1 MPPEA
6 LPSRFAVAGESP
18 GFLLWRISNAWQQRQ
33 RAALQ
38 PLGLT
43 HVQFVLLASLV
54 WLTQHGDT
62 VTQVDLAAQ
71 AQTDPMMT
79 SQVVRALE
87 ARGLLARTTS
97 AQDRRARVLAPT
109 AAGTA
114 PAAAAITIVEAVDA
128 ECFAGKDAAWLQEV
142 AQRMGLPGV
151 ADGPLQSQADAAA
164 PPQAWPT

>member
-6 LPSRFAVAGESP
+6 MHSRFTSAGESP

-33 RAALQ
+33 RAALL

-54 WLTQHGDT
+54 WLTQHGRT
-62 VTQVDLAAQ
+62 VTQTDLAEQ

-87 ARGLLARTTS
+87 ARGLLTRETS
-97 AQDRRARVLAPT
+97 AQDRRARV
-109 AAGTA
+109 
-114 PAAAAITIVEAVDA
+114 
-128 ECFAGKDAAWLQEV
+128 
-142 AQRMGLPGV
+142 RR
-151 ADGPLQSQADAAA
+151 GPEPYDLRTHADAPVVTVGRLVREGDVENHEGCAL
-164 PPQAWPT
+164 PVSSDILQQSSD

>member
-1 MPPEA
+1 MPPEGMT
-6 LPSRFAVAGESP
+6 SRFASAGESP

-54 WLTQHGDT
+54 WLTQQQGTT
-62 VTQVDLAAQ
+62 VTQTDLAEQ
-71 AQTDPMMT
+71 AQTDLMMT

-87 ARGLLARTTS
+87 ARGLLTRATS
-97 AQDRRARVLAPT
+97 AQDRRARVLSPT
-109 AAGTA
+109 AEGMAL
-114 PAAAAITIVEAVDA
+114 AAAAIRVVEAVDA
-128 ECFAGKDAAWLQEV
+128 DCFVAGDVAWLQGI

-151 ADGPLQSQADAAA
+151 ADERVQPSTEGDG
-164 PPQAWPT
+164 T

>member
-6 LPSRFAVAGESP
+6 LPSRFASAGESP

-38 PLGLT
+38 PMGLT

-54 WLTQHGDT
+54 WLTQRGAT
-62 VTQVDLAAQ
+62 VTQTLLAEQ
-71 AQTDPMMT
+71 AQTDLMMT

-87 ARGLLARTTS
+87 ARGLLTRATP

-109 AAGTA
+109 
-114 PAAAAITIVEAVDA
+114 P
-128 ECFAGKDAAWLQEV
+128 
-142 AQRMGLPGV
+142 
-151 ADGPLQSQADAAA
+151 
-164 PPQAWPT
+164 

>member
-6 LPSRFAVAGESP
+6 MASRFAAAGESP

-54 WLTQHGDT
+54 WLTQHGKA
-62 VTQVDLAAQ
+62 VTQTDLAAQ
-71 AQTDPMMT
+71 AQTDLMMT

-87 ARGLLARTTS
+87 ARGLLTRATS
-97 AQDRRARVLAPT
+97 AHDRRARVLTPT
-109 AAGTA
+109 PAGAAL
-114 PAAAAITIVEAVDA
+114 AAAAITVVEAADA
-128 ECFAGKDAAWLQEV
+128 GCFAEGDTAWLQGM
-142 AQRMGLPGV
+142 AQRLGLPGLPDERSR
-151 ADGPLQSQADAAA
+151 ATA
-164 PPQAWPT
+164 PEGDES